1 MQAIRL
7 YNNFLLN
14 FDTKRMTDQL
24 LLVNQRDWDF
34 GRGSGYRIL
43 SRFDKILEKT
53 YIIAGQLEK
62 DGYRFVYGEEGW
74 FLILEFLQKLFVDAS
89 QKIEEAKVDA
99 ASKPGRLEMIR
110 NFYSMRISFVLK
122 RDDIKLSLRSVAD
135 RLSLHYEQIKN
146 LCIDS
151 HSKLKGDRARVMSY
165 NDIQYKDVYTMFL
178 EYDEACVSL
187 VFSNFLG
194 QWFPGL

>member
-1 MQAIRL
+1 
-7 YNNFLLN
+7 
-14 FDTKRMTDQL
+14 
-24 LLVNQRDWDF
+24 
-34 GRGSGYRIL
+34 
-43 SRFDKILEKT
+43 
-53 YIIAGQLEK
+53 
-62 DGYRFVYGEEGW
+62 
-74 FLILEFLQKLFVDAS
+74 
-89 QKIEEAKVDA
+89 
-99 ASKPGRLEMIR
+99 
-110 NFYSMRISFVLK
+110 MRISFVLK